1 MKKDDNQ
8 VNVAKEDGIGEL
20 ATWEVYTKYQNRT
33 TISLDTI
40 REELGMGSWAARVSH
55 NDTFQGV
62 FLQQHPGEGNR
73 KHYHPDAWENWIIM
87 DGEWEWWIDG
97 QGTKIVKTGDSVI
110 VPPKTWHKITC
121 VGDKPGVRYAMTKPD
136 VVHIFE
142 ENDNE

>member
-1 MKKDDNQ
+1 
-8 VNVAKEDGIGEL
+8 
-20 ATWEVYTKYQNRT
+20 
-33 TISLDTI
+33 
-40 REELGMGSWAARVSH
+40 MGSWAARVSH

-87 DGEWEWWIDG
+87 DGEWEWWIEG
-97 QGTKIVKTGDSVI
+97 QGTKKVKTGDCVI

-142 ENDNE
+142 DDDE